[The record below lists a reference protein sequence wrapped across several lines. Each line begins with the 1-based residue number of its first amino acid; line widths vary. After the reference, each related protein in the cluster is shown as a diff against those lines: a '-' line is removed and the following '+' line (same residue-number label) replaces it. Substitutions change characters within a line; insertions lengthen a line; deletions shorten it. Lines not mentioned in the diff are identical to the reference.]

1 MEGKYCLQLGGN
13 TGPNWLKTAGSWEHS
28 EESTG
33 FKYNGNLQ
41 N

>member
-1 MEGKYCLQLGGN
+1 MEDKYFLQLGGN
-13 TGPNWLKTAGSWEHS
+13 TVPNWLRTAGSWENTK
-28 EESTG
+28 EPTG